1 MIYKTNFK
9 LIRAIKVKVRTQK
22 IASTK
27 ILKLLW
33 ETTEILNISLPLE
46 TINNDYGS
54 ISFFYRFFYGFINYF
69 FYFDFSS
76 SYFSLFSYYI
86 YFEILVNYSFSFSSH
101 ESMDYFDMFEKF
113 SDFYV
118 LSSSLLF

>member
-9 LIRAIKVKVRTQK
+9 LVRAIKVKVRTQK

-46 TINNDYGS
+46 TINNDY
-54 ISFFYRFFYGFINYF
+54 FIYLNL
-69 FYFDFSS
+69 
-76 SYFSLFSYYI
+76 SL
-86 YFEILVNYSFSFSSH
+86 
-101 ESMDYFDMFEKF
+101 
-113 SDFYV
+113 
-118 LSSSLLF
+118 